1 MKAFFKKNTRL
12 FLILTIIGWVVQ
24 IIAMLIVQP
33 WGEGLGVAES
43 PQRNVYLVIFTWWI
57 PRLPMFL
64 LGVSIVSRREEW
76 LAPRGRYV
84 EGQEYPLLSTYHYVA
99 IGFMTA
105 LFAATGAISWQVF
118 DLAAAAGAIA
128 TIYFGPIVGFFT
140 VWLGGSLR
148 QLLFAAGGNPVSWFT
163 GIGLYDG
170 TTWLYIGLVFWAL
183 RDRFVNRKTLAFILW
198 IVFYVLFRGIYEL
211 DYLVWLYPGESLWAS
226 VTWWEAQFLPTSTL
240 SATVGALASI
250 ALLEATRGRRREE
263 AE

>member
-1 MKAFFKKNTRL
+1 MKDFFKRNTRL
-12 FLILTIIGWVVQ
+12 FLILTIAGWAIQ
-24 IIAMLIVQP
+24 IAAMIITQP

-43 PQRNVYLVIFTWWI
+43 PQRNIWLVVTTWWI
-57 PRLPMFL
+57 ARLPMFL
-64 LGVSIVSRREEW
+64 LGVSIVSKREEW
-76 LAPRGRYV
+76 LAPRGKYV
-84 EGQEYPLLSTYHYVA
+84 EGQDYPLLSTYHYVA

-148 QLLFAAGGNPVSWFT
+148 QLLFAAGGNPVSWFL

-183 RDRFVNRKTLAFILW
+183 RDRFKDRKTLGFVLW
-198 IVFYVLFRGIYEL
+198 AVFYVLFRGIYEL

-226 VTWWEAQFLPTSTL
+226 VAWWEGQFLPTSTL
-240 SATVGALASI
+240 SAIVGALVSLV
-250 ALLEATRGRRREE
+250 LLQATRGRKREQ
-263 AE
+263 AT